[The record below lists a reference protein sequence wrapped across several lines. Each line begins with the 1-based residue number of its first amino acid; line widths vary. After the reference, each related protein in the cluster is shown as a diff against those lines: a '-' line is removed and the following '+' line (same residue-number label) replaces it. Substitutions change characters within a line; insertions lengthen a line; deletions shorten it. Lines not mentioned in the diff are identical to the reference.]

1 MIPPYQ
7 QRGQPISPTDFN
19 SLIDEVKSNKLT
31 SLIGGAFNR
40 SIGGTSVTVF
50 STASGG
56 SAAGGDGASCPFQ
69 VQDVSKDNVLKV
81 EIAWGL
87 IWNMLPTGMFP
98 DNKPPLQMPVTET
111 CYVYSKVT
119 FNTTTLIPS
128 SVSFSIETELQQNTS
143 SIQYNLIA
151 VVTIDPDAEP
161 KVINSIQNI
170 CQQPFPSPC
179 ALAPSVA

>member
-31 SLIGGAFNR
+31 SLVGGNFNR
-40 SIGGTSVTVF
+40 SVGGTAITVF

-56 SAAGGDGASCPFQ
+56 GGGGASASNCPFQ
-69 VQDVSKDNVLKV
+69 VQDVSKDNTLKV

-98 DNKPPLQMPVTET
+98 DNKPPLRMDVTKN
-111 CYVYSKVT
+111 CYVYSKVV
-119 FNTTTLIPS
+119 FNTNTLLPS
-128 SVSFSIETELQQNTS
+128 AISFSIEEDLVPNTS
-143 SIQYNLIA
+143 STQYNLIA
-151 VVTIDPDAEP
+151 VVTVDEDADP
-161 KVINSIQNI
+161 KVISSIRNI

-179 ALAPSVA
+179 SLAPAT

>member
-7 QRGQPISPTDFN
+7 QRGKPISPADFN

-31 SLIGGAFNR
+31 SLVGGNFNR
-40 SIGGTSVTVF
+40 SIAGTAITVS

-56 SAAGGDGASCPFQ
+56 GGGGTAASACPFQ
-69 VQDVSKDNVLKV
+69 VSNASKDDNLKI

-87 IWNMLPTGMFP
+87 IWNMLPTGMMP
-98 DNKPPLQMPVTET
+98 DNKPPLQMDVTAT
-111 CYVYSKVT
+111 CYVYSKIQFST
-119 FNTTTLIPS
+119 STLLPTDI
-128 SVSFSIETELQQNTS
+128 SFSIETDLVQNTS

-151 VVTIDPDAEP
+151 IVEVKEDADP
-161 KVINSIQNI
+161 KVITSIRNI

-179 ALAPSVA
+179 SLK